1 MPQSI
6 QCGIQSD
13 KEVTVRKSNRVRA
26 QQIFER
32 LQEAIVSGEL
42 KPNQR
47 LVESQIAKSLGMR
60 RTPVREALKQLEI
73 TGYLNLLPNG
83 GYTVADF
90 SLVQIQSLFEI
101 RIALEPMAIK
111 LACEIITN
119 EQIKQAEDYYERSS
133 EAIRDNDI
141 DKYLPLHRA
150 FHEALYAPCGNQILW
165 KLVRMF
171 RYQYFDLLLTH
182 IYSPRD
188 WSTQIAGHGQLLK
201 VVKERNGPRAA
212 KMLERQ
218 IRATLKI
225 AKKRLL

>member
-1 MPQSI
+1 MELVRQKHNLDKRNRNLTTQVFEVLQQSI
-6 QCGIQSD
+6 ADGLL
-13 KEVTVRKSNRVRA
+13 R
-26 QQIFER
+26 
-32 LQEAIVSGEL
+32 
-42 KPNQR
+42 PNQR
-47 LVESQIAKSLGMR
+47 LTELEIAETLQVS

-182 IYSPRD
+182 IYSRRD